1 MIKPILEAVFRPN
14 FVLIA
19 ILGVGILGF
28 SGFFNSNSSP
38 INCQTTT
45 CAKASEMLK
54 SDQFWQKN
62 NSNLNLTNFTTNFSI
77 PWKSDN
83 SGFDKELQNLDKKT
97 QENSQK
103 KLENNLEINQIAGD
117 IYQKQ
122 KVEYHQKV
130 LFLLEN
136 LNQAKREKLCELNMS
151 FVVESQD
158 EAKIQAICQ
167 KLNQNKSVQGAS
179 SEVKNQNGK
188 IFVIPSDFLD

>member
-1 MIKPILEAVFRPN
+1 MIKSILGAVFRPN

-28 SGFFNSNSSP
+28 SGFFNSNTTQ

-62 NSNLNLTNFTTNFSI
+62 NSNFNLSSFSL

-83 SGFDKELQNLDKKT
+83 SSFDKELQNLDKKN
-97 QENSQK
+97 QESGKNS
-103 KLENNLEINQIAGD
+103 ENNLQINQIAGD

-122 KVEYHQKV
+122 KTEYHQKV

-136 LNQAKREKLCELNMS
+136 LNQTKREKLCELNSS
-151 FVVESQD
+151 FVIETQD

-179 SEVKNQNGK
+179 SEVKNPNNK
-188 IFVIPSDFLD
+188 IFVIPTDFLD

>member
-1 MIKPILEAVFRPN
+1 MIKSILGAIFRPN

-45 CAKASEMLK
+45 CAKASEILK

-62 NSNLNLTNFTTNFSI
+62 TSSLNLASFSI

-83 SGFDKELQNLDKKT
+83 STFDKELQDLDKKT
-97 QENSQK
+97 NENSTK
-103 KLENNLEINQIAGD
+103 KSENNFQITQITGD
-117 IYQKQ
+117 LYQKQ
-122 KVEYHQKV
+122 KTEYHQKV

-136 LNQAKREKLCELNMS
+136 LNQTKREKLCELNFN
-151 FVVESQD
+151 FVIETQD

-167 KLNQNKSVQGAS
+167 KLNQNKSVQGAN
-179 SEVKNQNGK
+179 SEIKNQNNK
-188 IFVIPSDFLD
+188 IFVIPTDFLD

>member
-1 MIKPILEAVFRPN
+1 MIKSILGAIFRPN

-45 CAKASEMLK
+45 CAKASEILK

-62 NSNLNLTNFTTNFSI
+62 TSSLNLASFSI

-83 SGFDKELQNLDKKT
+83 STFDKELQDLDKKT
-97 QENSQK
+97 NENSTK
-103 KLENNLEINQIAGD
+103 KSENNLQINQITGD

-122 KVEYHQKV
+122 KTEYHQKV

-136 LNQAKREKLCELNMS
+136 LNQTKREKLCELNFN
-151 FVVESQD
+151 FVIETQD

-167 KLNQNKSVQGAS
+167 KLNQNKSVQGAN
-179 SEVKNQNGK
+179 SEIKNQNNK
-188 IFVIPSDFLD
+188 IFVIPTDFLD

>member
-1 MIKPILEAVFRPN
+1 MIKSILGAIFRPN

-45 CAKASEMLK
+45 CAKASEILK

-62 NSNLNLTNFTTNFSI
+62 TSSLNLTSFSI

-83 SGFDKELQNLDKKT
+83 STFDKELQDLDKKT
-97 QENSQK
+97 NENSTK
-103 KLENNLEINQIAGD
+103 KSENNFQITQITGD
-117 IYQKQ
+117 LYQKQ
-122 KVEYHQKV
+122 KTEYHQKV

-136 LNQAKREKLCELNMS
+136 LNQTKREKLCELNFN
-151 FVVESQD
+151 FVIETQD

-167 KLNQNKSVQGAS
+167 KLNQNKSVQGAN
-179 SEVKNQNGK
+179 SEIKNQNNK
-188 IFVIPSDFLD
+188 IFVIPTNFLD

>member
-1 MIKPILEAVFRPN
+1 
-14 FVLIA
+14 
-19 ILGVGILGF
+19 
-28 SGFFNSNSSP
+28 
-38 INCQTTT
+38 
-45 CAKASEMLK
+45 MLK

-62 NSNLNLTNFTTNFSI
+62 NSNFNLASFSI

-83 SGFDKELQNLDKKT
+83 SGFDKELQNLDKKI
-97 QENSQK
+97 QENGKNS
-103 KLENNLEINQIAGD
+103 ENKLEINQIAGD

-136 LNQAKREKLCELNMS
+136 LNQTKREKLCELNMS

-167 KLNQNKSVQGAS
+167 KLNQNKSVQGAN
-179 SEVKNQNGK
+179 SETNPNNK
-188 IFVIPSDFLD
+188 IFVIPTDFLD